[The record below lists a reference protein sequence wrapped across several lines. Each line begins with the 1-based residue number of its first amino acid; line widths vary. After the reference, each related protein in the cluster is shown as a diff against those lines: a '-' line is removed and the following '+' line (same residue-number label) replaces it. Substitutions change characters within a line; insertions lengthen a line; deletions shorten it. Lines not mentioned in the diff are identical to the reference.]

1 MPLAGHG
8 YLLAGRS
15 LHETEASK
23 AQVLPIWIGAW
34 LLALALSLA
43 AMPRQRPA

>member
-1 MPLAGHG
+1 MIALAP
-8 YLLAGRS
+8 
-15 LHETEASK
+15 AS
-23 AQVLPIWIGAW
+23 AFHRWLPIALATSVLSFADLLAW